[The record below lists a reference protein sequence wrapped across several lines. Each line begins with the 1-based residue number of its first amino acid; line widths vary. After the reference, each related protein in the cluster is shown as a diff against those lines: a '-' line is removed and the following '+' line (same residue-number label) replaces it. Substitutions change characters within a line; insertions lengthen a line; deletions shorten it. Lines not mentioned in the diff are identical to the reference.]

1 MQYDDNLYKN
11 MNDLEY
17 LNLFRDPSM
26 RPMVLQYFLERKYG
40 VETLI
45 KYAASDESY
54 PLPDYSS
61 WVITHLVKNFPDN
74 MKDHQ
79 PQLIDAF
86 LQSENQTVLRNIA
99 VGLILLPLI
108 EHREGELYDA
118 LIKHLL
124 NPDDKVALHVNCI
137 YKLIQFAQKY
147 PELKEEILAT
157 VELRTAQNKQ
167 ASLMAAGRKFMKVYQ
182 KEIRN

>member
-1 MQYDDNLYKN
+1 

-17 LNLFRDPSM
+17 LYLFRDASM

-45 KYAASDESY
+45 KYSASKESY

-61 WVITHLVKNFPDN
+61 WVVTHLVKNFPDR

-79 PQLIDAF
+79 PQIIDAF
-86 LQSENQTVLRNIA
+86 LESGNQTVLRNLSVA
-99 VGLILLPLI
+99 FLLLPLI
-108 EHREGELYDA
+108 GHREGELYDA

-124 NPDDKVALHVNCI
+124 NPDNKVALHVNCI
-137 YKLIQFAQKY
+137 YKLIQFAKQY
-147 PELKEEILAT
+147 PELKDEINACIEIRLESNSA
-157 VELRTAQNKQ
+157 
-167 ASLMAAGRKFMKVYQ
+167 ASLLSVCKKFKKIV
-182 KEIRN
+182 